1 LVAIKKKEVIFVM
14 SKRRPLSSPRLQV
27 VGDLTS
33 STFMGGGGNNS
44 KTNIGLREMSEY
56 ASIFLTKSPEK

>member
-1 LVAIKKKEVIFVM
+1 
-14 SKRRPLSSPRLQV
+14 
-27 VGDLTS
+27 LTS
-33 STFMGGGGNNS
+33 STFKGGKNNS